1 MKHLLILFSSCLFLN
16 TTSFSQN
23 KGDIKFSVFGGP
35 SYAGKMGDDFKDLKD
50 ELVDHSQV
58 SEGSS
63 FVRGRL
69 GFHLGAKG
77 EYFLND
83 YISLGTAPSYT
94 QRIFI

>member
-35 SYAGKMGDDFKDLKD
+35 SYAGTMGDDFKDLKEDLD
-50 ELVDHSQV
+50 ELADNSEI

-63 FVRGRL
+63 LYVEDWVFIL
-69 GFHLGAKG
+69 EQK
-77 EYFLND
+77 EN
-83 YISLGTAPSYT
+83 
-94 QRIFI
+94 IF